1 MPQSSKDRW
10 NAVHYKQMK
19 FSTPPQV
26 ATKFKL
32 TCESKNLSMASV
44 IINFMR
50 DYTGLSFISYKD
62 PINMKLHTG
71 TRKLRR
77 NEMLKIIDRLTSIYN
92 AEAGTLDKIPTNFRE
107 TDAYINTEEIVEA
120 LETALESL
128 KNVYSD

>member
-10 NAVHYKQMK
+10 NAAHYKQMK

-26 ATKFKL
+26 ATQFKL
-32 TCESKNLSMASV
+32 TCESQNLSMASV
-44 IINFMR
+44 IVNFMC
-50 DYTGLSFISYKD
+50 DYTGLSSISHKD
-62 PINMKLHTG
+62 SQKMKLHTG

-77 NEMLKIIDRLTSIYN
+77 KEMLFIIDTVTSIYN
-92 AEAGTLDKIPTNFRE
+92 AEAGTLDKIPENFRE
-107 TDAYINTEEIVEA
+107 TDAYVNTEEIVEA